1 MSNVTMHMES
11 LNKAKAD
18 KTYDISKERKSPV
31 GSVCLGLN
39 LWSLRNWWSTL
50 NLSSGQVV

>member
-1 MSNVTMHMES
+1 MHMES